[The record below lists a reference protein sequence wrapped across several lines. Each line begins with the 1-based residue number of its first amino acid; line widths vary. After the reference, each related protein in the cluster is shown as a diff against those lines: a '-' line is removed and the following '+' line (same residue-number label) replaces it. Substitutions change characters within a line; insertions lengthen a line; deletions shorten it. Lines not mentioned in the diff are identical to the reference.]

1 MTPED
6 WQRVKPILAA
16 ALELDSAH
24 RASFLREA
32 CSDPSL
38 RNEIQSL
45 IVAHELANTDALNSG
60 AVNPSFSKSAL
71 SARLELT
78 HGTKLGDFQILSL
91 LGAGGMGEVYRARD
105 LRLERNVAIKVLPKF
120 VSLDPDRL
128 RRFEQEAKAAAA
140 LSHPNILA
148 VFQMGTH
155 EGAPYLVSELLEG
168 DTLREQ
174 VKRGPVPAK
183 KAIDYG
189 AQTAHGLAAA
199 HEKGIVHRDLKPENL
214 FVTRDGRVKILDFGL
229 AKLLHPESETQL
241 TQQTLD
247 TEPGAVM
254 GTVGYMSPEQVRG
267 QAADHRADIFA
278 FGTILYEMLAGRRAF
293 HKSTSAETMSAIL
306 NEDPP
311 PVSQITPN
319 VPPALARAVH
329 RCLEKNP
336 EQRFQSASD
345 LAFALEV
352 SSDAGNAST
361 HAMTSA
367 RRGIAWKWIAG
378 VGAAV
383 AALTGTLLWHPWLTH
398 ELTEKDTIVLADFA
412 NSTGDAI
419 FDDTL
424 KDALG
429 VALRQSPFLDI
440 ASDEKVT
447 STLRLMTKAA
457 DTRLTPQ
464 VAREVCQRSQSKAY
478 VGGSVATLGSQYVI
492 GLRAVN
498 CANGNML
505 VQEQTTATSK
515 EKVLDALG
523 SAVTKLRAELG
534 ESLASVQKSDL
545 PLEQLTTP
553 SLEALQAFTLGGK
566 AQMEGKGG
574 SAALSHFLHAI
585 ELDPNFAHAYSSAG
599 IMYLGLGDSARGK
612 EYLTKA
618 YALRERASAY
628 ESLLMQADYYDYVL
642 GDLDKALELYQQMT
656 ESNPRDNIP
665 WSHMNFAYLN
675 LGQLEKTL
683 EVANQLVRVQPESG
697 YFYPWLV
704 GDERR
709 LGHFSEA
716 HKASD
721 LAASRGF
728 DSSHLRLEL
737 YVLAFVEGD
746 SKGMAEQVAWFGG
759 KSPNVQY
766 PFLSLEAETEAYR
779 GHARAAQEFARR
791 AESAA
796 VQAGDL
802 EAVASYH
809 LEAAWREAV
818 FGNVSDARK
827 EAAAALDL
835 ARQSEDVESRVAE
848 VLARTGNSAR
858 ARTLAQDLAKRFPRH
873 TIIHRYWLP
882 RIEAQVALSAKKPAE
897 AIERLRDAEPLE
909 ARSCNYSYERG
920 EAYLAAGQGSAAA
933 AAFQQI
939 LDHPGLV
946 RNCLPGALAH
956 LQLGRAYVI
965 QGDTTKARAAYKDF
979 LTLWKDADPDTPI
992 LKEAKVEYAKLQ

>member
-6 WQRVKPILAA
+6 WQRVKLILAA
-16 ALELDSAH
+16 ALELDSAK
-24 RASFLREA
+24 RASFLKEA
-32 CSDPSL
+32 CADPSL
-38 RNEIQSL
+38 REEIQSL
-45 IVAHELANTDALNSG
+45 LVAHEQANTGALNS
-60 AVNPSFSKSAL
+60 AALPSFPKSAL
-71 SARLELT
+71 RGRLELT
-78 HGTKLGDFQILSL
+78 KGTRLGDFQVLSL

-105 LRLERNVAIKVLPKF
+105 LRLERDVAIKVLPRF
-120 VSLDPDRL
+120 VSFDPERL

-140 LSHPNILA
+140 LNHSNILA

-155 EGAPYLVSELLEG
+155 EGSPYLVSELLEG

-174 VKRGPVPAK
+174 VKRGPLPSK

-189 AQTAHGLAAA
+189 AQIAHGLAAA

-214 FVTRDGRVKILDFGL
+214 FVTRNGRIKILDFGL
-229 AKLLHPESETQL
+229 AKLLRPESETQL
-241 TQQTLD
+241 TQQSLA
-247 TEPGAVM
+247 TEAGAVL

-267 QAADHRADIFA
+267 LSADHRADIFA
-278 FGTILYEMLAGRRAF
+278 LGAILYEMLTGCRAF
-293 HKSTSAETMSAIL
+293 HKPTSAETMSAIL

-311 PVSQITPN
+311 PISQVTAN
-319 VPPALARAVH
+319 VPPGLERGVH

-352 SSDAGNAST
+352 TSDPGSATT
-361 HAMTSA
+361 HATTSA
-367 RRGIAWKWIAG
+367 KRGIAWKWTA
-378 VGAAV
+378 GAAAVV
-383 AALTGTLLWHPWLTH
+383 AALAGTLLWHPWLTH
-398 ELTEKDTIVLADFA
+398 RLTEKDTIVLADF
-412 NSTGDAI
+412 NNTTGDAV

-429 VALRQSPFLDI
+429 VALRQSSFLDI
-440 ASDEKVT
+440 ASDEQVAT
-447 STLRLMTKAA
+447 TLRLMTKAA

-478 VGGSVATLGSQYVI
+478 VGGSIATLGSQYVI

-523 SAVTKLRAELG
+523 SAVIKLRGELG

-545 PLEQLTTP
+545 PLELLTTP

-566 AQMEGKGG
+566 AQMEGKGA
-574 SAALSHFLHAI
+574 SAALSYFLRAI

-612 EYLTKA
+612 EYITKA
-618 YALRERASAY
+618 YALRERASPY

-656 ESNPRDNIP
+656 ESNPRDIIP

-704 GDERR
+704 GNERR

-716 HKASD
+716 HKTSD
-721 LAASRGF
+721 LAASRRF
-728 DSSHLRLEL
+728 DSFHLRLEL

-779 GHARAAQEFARR
+779 GHARAAQELARR
-791 AESAA
+791 AVSAA

-802 EAVASYH
+802 EAAASDH
-809 LEAAWREAV
+809 LEAAWRETA

-835 ARQSEDVESRVAE
+835 ARQSEGVESRGAE
-848 VLARTGNSAR
+848 VLARTGNATR
-858 ARTLAQDLAKRFPRH
+858 AQTLAQDLGKRFPRH
-873 TIIHRYWLP
+873 TIIRRYWLP
-882 RIEAQVALSAKKPAE
+882 RIEAQIALAAKKPAE
-897 AIERLRDAEPLE
+897 AIERLREAEPLE

-956 LQLGRAYVI
+956 LQLGRAYVL
-965 QGDTTKARAAYKDF
+965 QGAAAKARAAYQDF
-979 LTLWKDADPDTPI
+979 LTLWKEADPDGPV
-992 LKEAKVEYAKLQ
+992 LKQAKAEFAKLQ